1 MGITRK
7 LNDIRKALHL
17 MATQGNTVQFLN
29 NADNAQKLNDLVEDI
44 HEAVIDYQV
53 CAPQA
58 LVLIT
63 SHMCFRLPCN
73 RILLKKPASS
83 L

>member
-1 MGITRK
+1 MKTRD
-7 LNDIRKALHL
+7 NII
-17 MATQGNTVQFLN
+17 QFLN
-29 NADNAQKLNDLVEDI
+29 NADNAQKLNDLVDDI

-53 CAPQA
+53 CTLQA

-63 SHMCFRLPCN
+63 SHMYFRLPCN
-73 RILLKKPASS
+73 RILTKKPASS